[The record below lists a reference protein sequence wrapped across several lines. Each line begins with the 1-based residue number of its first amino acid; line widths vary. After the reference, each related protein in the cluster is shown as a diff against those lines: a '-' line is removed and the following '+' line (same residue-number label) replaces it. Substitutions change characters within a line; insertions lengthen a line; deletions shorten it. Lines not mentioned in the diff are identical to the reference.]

1 MVGELT
7 QLPAV
12 DLRSEGA
19 QDASTAVHSC
29 MLERFDCSR
38 FTEQNTSFYCAPDVR
53 SRKQPTHKLLRKLQ
67 TIL

>member
-1 MVGELT
+1 MVGELR

-38 FTEQNTSFYCAPDVR
+38 FTEQNTSFYCAPVR

-67 TIL
+67 MIL